1 MNEEIILS
9 MAKPYV
15 KDGAITYDEF
25 DQLFSILSRKEQY
38 TVSELL
44 FNNGINLVDS
54 HVAEDALVF
63 DVEVDDD
70 ILPEELPEEDF
81 EVLYDEDIFR
91 DKTSGSTHLEEL
103 VLNRKVFQSN
113 EILCHLTQQGNRQ
126 AVQDICVKNH
136 GLVSKYVF
144 AYEKRYANRLDSEDL
159 EQVGFMGL
167 IKAAEKFD
175 LSLGVSFSTYAV
187 YWIKQAIAREIIDY
201 GYAIRIPVHMMERIN
216 KVAAADNRLAGKGI
230 LIPERILYVAD
241 ELGIS
246 EDDVRKALAL
256 RNNYLMYASLDTPV
270 GEDQDSVLG
279 DFIPMDEDLSVE
291 HIVFNKELRKQLDII
306 IASLNPKEQKILK
319 LRFGWDDNH
328 PKTLEEIGTMY
339 GVTRERI
346 RQIEAKALRKL
357 RHHTRSHRIK
367 VFWED

>member
-38 TVSELL
+38 KVSEVL

-54 HVAEDALVF
+54 HVAEDALVLDI
-63 DVEVDDD
+63 DVEDD
-70 ILPEELPEEDF
+70 LVEDF
-81 EVLYDEDIFR
+81 SADDFEILYDEDLFR
-91 DKTSGSTHLEEL
+91 DKSSGSTHFEEL
-103 VLNRKVFQSN
+103 VLNKKVRQSN
-113 EILCHLTQQGNRQ
+113 EILCHLIQQGSRQ
-126 AVQDICVKNH
+126 AVQDLCVKNH

-167 IKAAEKFD
+167 IKAAQRFD
-175 LSLGVSFSTYAV
+175 LRLGVSFSTYAV
-187 YWIKQAIAREIIDY
+187 HWIKQSIAREIMDH

-216 KVAAADNRLAGKGI
+216 KVIAADNRLASEGLPI
-230 LIPERILYVAD
+230 LERIPYVAN

-246 EDDVRKALAL
+246 EDDVREAMAL

-279 DFIPMDEDLSVE
+279 DFIPMDEELSVE
-291 HIVFNKELRKQLDII
+291 QIVFNKELRKELEAA
-306 IASLNPKEQKILK
+306 IATLKPKEQEILK
-319 LRFGWDDNH
+319 MRFGWDDNH
-328 PKTLEEIGTMY
+328 PRTLEEIGTIY

-346 RQIEAKALRKL
+346 RQIEAKVVRKL
-357 RHHTRSHRIK
+357 RHPSRSRRLR
-367 VFWED
+367 VFMEE

>member
-1 MNEEIILS
+1 MNKEIILS

-54 HVAEDALVF
+54 HVAEDALVL
-63 DVEVDDD
+63 DAEVDDD
-70 ILPEELPEEDF
+70 ILSEDFPEEDF

-103 VLNRKVFQSN
+103 VLNKKVCQFN
-113 EILCHLTQQGNRQ
+113 EILCHLIQQGNRQ

-230 LIPERILYVAD
+230 SISERILYVAD

-328 PKTLEEIGTMY
+328 PKTLEEIGTIY
-339 GVTRERI
+339 GVTRENSPNR
-346 RQIEAKALRKL
+346 RQGIA
-357 RHHTRSHRIK
+357 
-367 VFWED
+367 

>member
-38 TVSELL
+38 TVSEVL

-54 HVAEDALVF
+54 HVAEDALVL
-63 DVEVDDD
+63 DIDDED
-70 ILPEELPEEDF
+70 DLTEDF
-81 EVLYDEDIFR
+81 SEDGFEILYDKDLFR
-91 DKTSGSTHLEEL
+91 DKSSGGAHFEEL
-103 VLNRKVFQSN
+103 ILNKNVRQSN
-113 EILCHLTQQGNRQ
+113 EILCHLIQQGSRQ
-126 AVQDICVKNH
+126 AVQDLCVKNH

-144 AYEKRYANRLDSEDL
+144 AYENRYANRLDSEDL

-167 IKAAEKFD
+167 IKAAQKFD

-187 YWIKQAIAREIIDY
+187 HWIKQAIAREIMDH

-216 KVAAADNRLAGKGI
+216 KVIAADNRLASQGLPI
-230 LIPERILYVAD
+230 LERISYVAD
-241 ELGIS
+241 ELGLS
-246 EDDVRKALAL
+246 EDDVREAIAL
-256 RNNYLMYASLDTPV
+256 RRNYLMYSSLDVPV
-270 GEDQDSVLG
+270 GEDQDAVLG
-279 DFIPMDEDLSVE
+279 DIIPMDEDLSVE
-291 HIVFNKELRKQLDII
+291 QIVFNKELRKELNTV
-306 IASLNPKEQKILK
+306 IASLKPKEQEILK

-339 GVTRERI
+339 GVSRERI
-346 RQIEAKALRKL
+346 RQIETKAIRRL
-357 RHHTRSHRIK
+357 RHRTRSRRIK
-367 VFWED
+367 DFWED